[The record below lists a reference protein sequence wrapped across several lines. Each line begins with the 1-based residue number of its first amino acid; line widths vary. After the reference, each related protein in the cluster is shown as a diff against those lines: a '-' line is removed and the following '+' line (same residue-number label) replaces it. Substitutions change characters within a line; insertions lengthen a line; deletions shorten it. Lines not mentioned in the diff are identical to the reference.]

1 MSASVHLKNKYGL
14 NRITSSMLTTFFI
27 QIFTSP
33 VIYANN
39 FDLAPISVL
48 SNLIII
54 PLTLIFLAITM
65 LSLITYFSS
74 LNLFFLFDLVNVYI
88 F

>member
-1 MSASVHLKNKYGL
+1 GFQLSYLATIGISTSVYLKNRYNLKRL
-14 NRITSSMLTTFFI
+14 TSLMLTTFFI

-33 VIYANN
+33 VIYVNN

-54 PLTLIFLAITM
+54 PLTLIFLLITI
-65 LSLITYFSS
+65 LSLITYF
-74 LNLFFLFDLVNVYI
+74 
-88 F
+88 